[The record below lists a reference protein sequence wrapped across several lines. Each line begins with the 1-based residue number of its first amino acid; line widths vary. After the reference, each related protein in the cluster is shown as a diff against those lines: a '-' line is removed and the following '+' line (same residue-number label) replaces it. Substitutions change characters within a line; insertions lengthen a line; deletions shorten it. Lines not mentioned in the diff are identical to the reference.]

1 MKKIIFGLGIIG
13 FSFGT
18 LNGQTVDGV
27 NLGEKKDVEYLQLVG
42 YSQGVLKKK
51 VVVIVD
57 YGQKI
62 KAFDTDTRVEG
73 ADGKPIIFNSMMDA
87 MNQFNGWGW
96 ELLTTYYV
104 SVPNSGDVLHYVL
117 RRKKG

>member
-1 MKKIIFGLGIIG
+1 MKKIILGIGIIG
-13 FSFGT
+13 FSFIG
-18 LNGQTVDGV
+18 LKGQTVDGV
-27 NLGEKKDVEYLQLVG
+27 NLAEKREVEYLQLVG
-42 YSQGVLKKK
+42 YSQGLFKKK
-51 VVVIVD
+51 MVVIVD

-73 ADGKPIIFNSMMDA
+73 SDGKPIIFNSMMDA

-104 SVPNSGDVLHYVL
+104 SVQGSGDVLHYVL
-117 RRKKG
+117 RRKKA